1 MTRSPHRSNTGLKW
15 GLVGVGALAVVLVV
29 VLAAVLVRVAAGT
42 DERFDPRPLD
52 RSEATAAFADR
63 DVVVPPEFQFVR
75 ARLYPVFSGRET
87 VEGRYRLFASLEH
100 ARMLVAEA
108 NPSFPGF
115 VELTCADE
123 DQRSLAKIAGLSS
136 CPPAEAALASVRH
149 SLPGHVDP
157 PPDSETLVLAVD
169 GTAIELTVYANGH

>member
-1 MTRSPHRSNTGLKW
+1 MTCSPRRSNTGLRW
-15 GLVGVGALAVVLVV
+15 ALVGVGALAVVLVV

-52 RSEATAAFADR
+52 SSEATAAFAGR

-100 ARMLVAEA
+100 ARTLVAEA

-115 VELTCADE
+115 FELTCADE
-123 DQRSLAKIAGLSS
+123 DQRSLGEIAGLS

-149 SLPGHVDP
+149 SLPSHVDP